1 MSSRGGRHAASVAAM
16 ALAGFLAGC
25 GADIAPGPSAT
36 PTDVPLPTPV
46 TTTYAVQASV
56 WYAGLIVHV
65 DAASAVLRAGVGAVT
80 VQLRIENPGGGLA
93 TLDAPLR
100 LTSGGQV
107 VEPVRGTTLPDVAA
121 GGSAAASVEFDVD
134 AGFDM
139 GLAVLRIGR
148 TAYHQA
154 IVPISGAGVAAVTLK
169 PLVQKVTGKSQAGSL
184 LVTLHGTE
192 LRADL
197 PDWGIELPPAT
208 MALTV
213 TYDARYAGTFSGG
226 FAFTTANVNL
236 ILPNGAR
243 IAARADGQ
251 SAPAVLIGPGKT
263 VAGLWSRFEVPSP
276 GPGAYALEIR
286 DGSSIKRIRFT
297 VAGA

>member
-1 MSSRGGRHAASVAAM
+1 MTGRRRRAAPLAAV
-16 ALAGFLAGC
+16 ALAVILAGC
-25 GADIAPGPSAT
+25 GQDVVPAPAAT
-36 PTDVPLPTPV
+36 PTDVPLPTAV
-46 TTTYAVQASV
+46 TTSYGVQATV
-56 WYAGLIVHV
+56 WYAGLVVHV
-65 DAASAVLRAGVGAVT
+65 DAVTAILRAGVGAVT
-80 VQLRIENPGGGLA
+80 VHLRIENPGGDLA

-100 LTSGGQV
+100 LTSGGEV
-107 VEPVRGTTLPDVAA
+107 VEPIRGTTLPDVAA

-134 AGFDM
+134 AGFDI

-154 IVPISGAGVAAVTLK
+154 IVPIADAGIAAVTLA
-169 PLVQKVTGKSQAGSL
+169 PRVQALTGKAQAGSL
-184 LVTLHGTE
+184 LVTLHRSE

-213 TYDARYAGTFSGG
+213 TYDARYAGSFSGG

-236 ILPNGAR
+236 ILPTGAR

-263 VAGLWSRFEVPSP
+263 VAGLWSRFEVPAP
-276 GPGAYALEIR
+276 GPGTYALEIR
-286 DGSSIKRIRFT
+286 DGSSSKRIAFA
-297 VAGA
+297 VAGP